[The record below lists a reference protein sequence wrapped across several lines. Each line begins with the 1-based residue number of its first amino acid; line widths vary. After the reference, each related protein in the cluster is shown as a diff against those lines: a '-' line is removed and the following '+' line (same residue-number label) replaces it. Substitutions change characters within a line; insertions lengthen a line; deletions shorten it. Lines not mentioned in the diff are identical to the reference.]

1 MASTYTAL
9 EDSLL
14 QIITS
19 LEIER
24 DPVERLRAIRKLEA
38 VSTRAF
44 RKLKRE
50 AAYEAR
56 MSMPAIQIAELLD
69 MDRKEIEYL
78 VRVYLVDNP
87 HAQEPARRKRIAI
100 DQFVDLSGE

>member
-14 QIITS
+14 QILTS
-19 LEIER
+19 LEAER
-24 DPVERLRAIRKLEA
+24 NPLERLRAIRRLE
-38 VSTRAF
+38 VTSVRSF

-56 MSMPAIQIAELLD
+56 MTMPANQMAELLG
-69 MDRKEIEYL
+69 MDRKDVEYL

-87 HAQEPARRKRIAI
+87 YAPKPPIRQRVKI
-100 DQFVDLSGE
+100 DSFVDLSGE

>member
-1 MASTYTAL
+1 M
-9 EDSLL
+9 L
-14 QIITS
+14 QILTS
-19 LEIER
+19 LEGER
-24 DPVERLRAIRKLEA
+24 DPVERLRAIRRLEG

-56 MSMPAIQIAELLD
+56 MARPSVEIAEMLE
-69 MDRKEIEYL
+69 MDRKDIDYL

-87 HAQEPARRKRIAI
+87 YAPAPPRKNRSKIER
-100 DQFVDLSGE
+100 FVDLSGE

>member
-1 MASTYTAL
+1 MASTYMAL
-9 EDSLL
+9 EDSML
-14 QIITS
+14 QILTS
-19 LEIER
+19 LEAER
-24 DPVERLRAIRKLEA
+24 NPVERLRAIRRLEA
-38 VSTRAF
+38 TSTRAF

-56 MSMPAIQIAELLD
+56 MTMPAIQIAELLE
-69 MDRKEIEYL
+69 MDRKDVEYL

-87 HAQEPARRKRIAI
+87 HAPKPPLEQRKQI

>member
-1 MASTYTAL
+1 MATTYMAL

-14 QIITS
+14 QILTS
-19 LEIER
+19 LEAER
-24 DPVERLRAIRKLEA
+24 NPVERLRAIRRLEA
-38 VSTRAF
+38 TSTRAF

-56 MSMPAIQIAELLD
+56 MTMPAIQIAELLE
-69 MDRKEIEYL
+69 MDRKDVEYL

-87 HAQEPARRKRIAI
+87 HAPEPPRRQRKQI
-100 DQFVDLSGE
+100 DQFVDLSRE